1 MRVDGRQWDEMRLVR
16 MTPGFVPYAEG
27 SVLIEVG
34 GTRVLCNASVEESQ
48 PRWRQGSG
56 AGWITAEYAMLPRST
71 HKRTPR
77 ETVRQAGRTHE
88 IRRLIGRSLR
98 AVADLGRLG
107 ERTIILDCDVIQADG
122 GTRTA
127 AITGSYVA
135 LALAVERLAAAGSVP
150 DGVLT
155 GQVAAVSLGWVGNQL
170 LLDLCYAEDAAAA
183 ADFNVVVTG
192 DGRLVEVQGT
202 AEGEP
207 FSRRALDAVL
217 DLADKGIGELLVAQR
232 QVLVK

>member
-1 MRVDGRQWDEMRLVR
+1 MG
-16 MTPGFVPYAEG
+16 
-27 SVLIEVG
+27 
-34 GTRVLCNASVEESQ
+34 
-48 PRWRQGSG
+48 
-56 AGWITAEYAMLPRST
+56 
-71 HKRTPR
+71 
-77 ETVRQAGRTHE
+77 QAGRTHE

-98 AVADLGRLG
+98 AVADLTLLG

-135 LALAVERLAAAGSVP
+135 LALAVERLAATGSVP

-155 GQVAAVSLGWVGNQL
+155 GQVAAVSLGWVDGQL
-170 LLDLCYAEDAAAA
+170 LLDLCYAEDAAAT
-183 ADFNVVVTG
+183 ADFNIVVTG

-217 DLADKGIGELLVAQR
+217 DLADKGIGELLAAQ
-232 QVLVK
+232 QQALGK

>member
-1 MRVDGRQWDEMRLVR
+1 MRLDGRRWDEMRPVR
-16 MTPGFVPYAEG
+16 MTLDFVPYAEG

-34 GTRVLCNASVEESQ
+34 GTRVLCNASVEESL

-71 HKRTPR
+71 QRRTAR
-77 ETVRQAGRTHE
+77 DAMAQAGRTHE

-98 AVADLGRLG
+98 AVADLTRLG

-135 LALAVERLAAAGSVP
+135 LALAVERLAAAGAVP
-150 DGVLT
+150 EGVMT
-155 GQVAAVSLGWVGNQL
+155 GQVAAVSLGWVDGQL
-170 LLDLCYAEDAAAA
+170 RLDLCYEEDAAAT

-217 DLADKGIGELLVAQR
+217 DLADKGIGELLAVQR
-232 QVLVK
+232 QALDR